1 MNITLSLAWNGEA
14 QWLRRRLGW
23 NIDYSNE
30 IGFFFCSRTDW
41 VRPESKRLTRR
52 CHRHR
57 TEAPTDSKQKKKKNK
72 KRSHGCNYVH
82 SGWIEC
88 EYVILQIIVPD
99 DFDERVW
106 VRGHWVVAPALKMAT
121 RSGRQ
126 SGHSGSECGNG
137 CNDFGTT
144 SLNGQVEI
152 DQLSDKQR
160 RMGQTF
166 FNSLRDD

>member
-1 MNITLSLAWNGEA
+1 M
-14 QWLRRRLGW
+14 
-23 NIDYSNE
+23 
-30 IGFFFCSRTDW
+30 
-41 VRPESKRLTRR
+41 
-52 CHRHR
+52 
-57 TEAPTDSKQKKKKNK
+57 
-72 KRSHGCNYVH
+72 
-82 SGWIEC
+82 
-88 EYVILQIIVPD
+88 ILQIIVPD

-106 VRGHWVVAPALKMAT
+106 VRSYWVVVPALKMAT

-152 DQLSDKQR
+152 DRLSDKQR